1 MRYNFLYR
9 MVAEWGDTMSLE
21 NGQEFDSRLFE
32 LLSNSSNRTFIFYS
46 NMKEN
51 RARWS
56 KSAVDYFG
64 LSGEILYSASEEW
77 AAKIHPD
84 DLALY
89 NLDFEN
95 MAKHVTPYH
104 NCEYR
109 IMNAAGEY
117 VWVNCRGYVTYDAE
131 GNMEWF
137 GGFVT
142 NMGQRNK
149 IDPVTSLWT
158 VFEFRSFVQRML
170 DNGKQGGILLLGIEN
185 FKRVNAEYGYSFGDK
200 TLYVIGQ
207 KLLSLMDKQAR
218 VYRMDGAVFSIV
230 MSDGNETSLTAL
242 RDKIEYAMDELIVNN
257 QVLHLNFQSVATIF
271 PRDGIYLDQIQNN
284 LFYALE
290 QAKQKK
296 TRKLVFYSEKLY
308 NERNHLAHLK
318 EEIGRSVNNNFD
330 GFRVVFQP
338 LIDAES
344 GQCIAAEALLRWKN
358 DKFGN
363 VSPMD
368 FVPILEETKQ
378 IVQVGKW
385 VIDQSLQYLSRWYGN
400 GENGSLK
407 TININVS
414 YIQFQDETLIDY
426 VTQKL
431 DEYGLPHDA
440 LVLELTESCRV
451 EQTALLANILQ
462 AFKDAGIEIA
472 LDDFGTGY
480 ASLTVLK
487 DIPADIVKIDHTMTR
502 TIVDRPKDKTLIE
515 FIVMYCRK
523 VGIRVCVEGVE
534 TEAALAVV
542 KNAGAEL
549 IQGYYYDKPLEAE
562 EFERKYIG

>member
-1 MRYNFLYR
+1 MN
-9 MVAEWGDTMSLE
+9 SE
-21 NGQEFDSRLFE
+21 NSQEFDSRLFE

-64 LSGEILYSASEEW
+64 LSGEILCPAAEEW
-77 AAKIHPD
+77 ASKIHPD
-84 DLALY
+84 DLELY

-109 IMNAAGEY
+109 IMNAEGEY
-117 VWVNCRGYVTYDAE
+117 VWVNCRGYVTYDEA
-131 GNMEWF
+131 GDMEWF
-137 GGFVT
+137 GGFVV
-142 NMGQRNK
+142 NMGQCSK
-149 IDPVTSLWT
+149 IDPVTGLWT
-158 VFEFRSFVQRML
+158 VYEFRRFVQHML
-170 DNGKQGGILLLGIEN
+170 DNEEQGGILLLGIEN
-185 FKRVNAEYGYSFGDK
+185 FKRINAEYGYSFGDK

-218 VYRMDGAVFSIV
+218 VYRMDGAVFAIV
-230 MSDGNETSLTAL
+230 MSGGDETSLTEL
-242 RDKIEYAMDELIVNN
+242 HDKIEHVMDELIVNN
-257 QVLHLNFQSVATIF
+257 QVIYLNFQSAATIY

-290 QAKQKK
+290 QTKLKK

-308 NERNHLAHLK
+308 KERNYLAHLK
-318 EEIGRSVNNNFD
+318 EEIGRSVSNNFD

-338 LIDAES
+338 LVDADN
-344 GQCIAAEALLRWKN
+344 GQCISAEALLRWEN
-358 DKFGN
+358 EKFGN

-368 FVPILEETKQ
+368 FIPILEETKQ

-385 VIDQSLQYLSRWYGN
+385 VIDQSLRYLSRWYGD
-400 GENGSLK
+400 EKNGSLK
-407 TININVS
+407 TIHINVS

-426 VTQKL
+426 VTQEL
-431 DEYGLPHDA
+431 DKYGLPYNA

-451 EQTALLANILQ
+451 EQTSLLARILQ
-462 AFKDAGIEIA
+462 SFKNAGITIA

-487 DIPADIVKIDHTMTR
+487 DIPADIVKIDHTMTS
-502 TIVDRPKDKTLIE
+502 TIVDRPKDKALIE
-515 FIVMYCRK
+515 FIVRYCRK

-534 TEAALAVV
+534 TEAALAIV
-542 KNAGAEL
+542 KDAGAEL
-549 IQGYYYDKPLEAE
+549 IQGYYYDKPLETG
-562 EFERKYIG
+562 EFEHKYIR